1 MDNDD
6 EPIGRVLTRRE
17 ILALFGATGAAL
29 VAGTGRALTGNGN
42 NQTYLSLVHSAPGS
56 QTATATPTGTATSSA
71 TATGTSM
78 PTGTA
83 TASATGVPSATA
95 TGTPPATETATTT
108 ATATESATPTAS
120 ATPTGT
126 ASPTSTG
133 TATVVPTATPT
144 VTATP
149 SAQPTCIVRPEQTEG
164 PYFVDERLNRS
175 DIRVDPSDGSIRE
188 GVLLYL
194 RFNVTQITPSACTF
208 LQGVY
213 VDVWHC
219 DAAGDYSDIQ
229 SEGTLGKKFLR
240 GYQVTNALGAVEFLT
255 IYPGWYSGRTVHIH
269 FKIRTE
275 LNNTGYD
282 FTSQLYFDD
291 NLTDKVFLLPPYNE
305 RGTRD
310 TRNNNDGIYQ
320 NGGAQLLLT
329 CTPDGNGGYIAT
341 FNIGLAIS

>member
-17 ILALFGATGAAL
+17 IIALFGAAGAAL
-29 VAGTGRALTGNGN
+29 VGAGRAFTSGGNQ
-42 NQTYLSLVHSAPGS
+42 QTYLSLIQSAPGS
-56 QTATATPTGTATSSA
+56 ETPTATPTATGTSIPTGTATTTGTALPTSTATETATATATETVPTATA
-71 TATGTSM
+71 TATGTAV

-83 TASATGVPSATA
+83 TA
-95 TGTPPATETATTT
+95 
-108 ATATESATPTAS
+108 
-120 ATPTGT
+120 
-126 ASPTSTG
+126 TG
-133 TATVVPTATPT
+133 TATPMITVTPTATPT
-144 VTATP
+144 ITATP
-149 SAQPTCIVRPEQTEG
+149 GTTPTCIVRPEQTEG

-175 DIRVDPSDGSIRE
+175 DIRVDPFDDSIRE

-194 RFNVTQITPSACTF
+194 RFNVTQITANACTF

-219 DAAGDYSDIQ
+219 DAMGDYSDIQ
-229 SEGTLGKKFLR
+229 SEGTLGRKFLR
-240 GYQVTNALGAVEFLT
+240 GYQVTNAFGAVEFLT
-255 IYPGWYSGRTVHIH
+255 IYPGWYPGRTVHIH

-291 NLTDKVFLLPPYNE
+291 TLTDQVFLQPPYNT

-320 NGGAQLLLT
+320 NGGTQLTLT
-329 CTPDGNGGYIAT
+329 CTPDGSGGYAAT
-341 FNIGLAIS
+341 FNIGLAIH